1 MPNKAPKMSALDKK
15 IRADRD
21 VVATFKFGTDEWEA
35 AMVIVRQLCEEDR
48 LAAPKFEYTSIDG
61 DIFDHA

>member
-1 MPNKAPKMSALDKK
+1 MPKKAPKMTEMDKK
-15 IRADRD
+15 IRAARD

-48 LAAPKFEYTSIDG
+48 LAAPKFVHTSIDG
-61 DIFDHA
+61 DIWSV